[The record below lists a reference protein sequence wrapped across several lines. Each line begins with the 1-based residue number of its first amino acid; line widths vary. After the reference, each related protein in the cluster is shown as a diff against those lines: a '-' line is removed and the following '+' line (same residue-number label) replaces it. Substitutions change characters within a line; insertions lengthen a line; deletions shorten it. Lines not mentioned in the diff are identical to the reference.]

1 MSQIEKIKLE
11 RKEFIYWANWIAMR
25 WPNAKI
31 DQTQIKSL
39 YHDFSIYTDDILGQA
54 AVEQLDEG
62 SEFFSWPK
70 LKKRCKEIY
79 NEALLDSIQ
88 KAKTLREKK
97 ELQRNKPGTLQAYLK
112 TNGWKTTEEA
122 IFYTRVRL
130 YRQKKLFDWDMK
142 NMEDYINCTFE
153 EAKEKGWTIG
163 MFSL

>member
-1 MSQIEKIKLE
+1 MKELTKTKLKRE
-11 RKEFIYWANWIAMR
+11 EFIYWANWISTR
-25 WPNAKI
+25 WPNAKVGSSE
-31 DQTQIKSL
+31 IKSL

-88 KAKTLREKK
+88 KAKTLKEKK
-97 ELQRNKPGTLQAYLK
+97 ELQKNKPGTLQAYLK
-112 TNGWKTTEEA
+112 ANGWRTTEEA

-130 YRQKKLFDWDMK
+130 YRQKKL
-142 NMEDYINCTFE
+142 
-153 EAKEKGWTIG
+153 
-163 MFSL
+163 